1 MTKLA
6 MLCCLKSNRRC
17 TGAACLSTLNDRTRS
32 FAAYEGQEVTLTAFA
47 RCNGCEAGLD
57 EGFQEKL
64 DRLVE
69 GRTAL
74 IVAHRFSSIRVATRI
89 LVFEGGRII
98 GDGTHA
104 ELYASC
110 PLYRELYDRQSL

>member
-57 EGFQEKL
+57 EGFQ
-64 DRLVE
+64 
-69 GRTAL
+69 
-74 IVAHRFSSIRVATRI
+74 
-89 LVFEGGRII
+89 
-98 GDGTHA
+98 
-104 ELYASC
+104 
-110 PLYRELYDRQSL
+110 